1 VELTGSNISCY
12 IHPEDHQDLLNVLE
26 AAREELDNPSNKTGP
41 GRYTD
46 NIPFFGNQ
54 RKCR

>member
-1 VELTGSNISCY
+1 MELTGSNISCY